1 MKSGSP
7 QTRSDGARREFLCQR
22 QCGASAKKKRDAFAS
37 RFALPE
43 VQVLAMAATAATVRA
58 STTVKASAFVK
69 PTAIVKASFTMEPSI
84 TIVLATFVAHV
95 PVRPAVVSTIEA
107 AVSVIA
113 TRAPI
118 GALVV
123 VSIVVFTAAPA
134 MPVGTEMMVVVAVK
148 AKRSVVHAEG
158 RIEAPAERAVEDS
171 VSRNEGISGEI
182 RIPIPTGAVPAAHCI
197 VLSPINVGFRGVR

>member
-1 MKSGSP
+1 
-7 QTRSDGARREFLCQR
+7 
-22 QCGASAKKKRDAFAS
+22 
-37 RFALPE
+37 
-43 VQVLAMAATAATVRA
+43 MAATAATVRHSTAATMKATAATVQA
-58 STTVKASAFVK
+58 STFVKAA
-69 PTAIVKASFTMEPSI
+69 AIVKAAFPST

-113 TRAPI
+113 TRATI
-118 GALVV
+118 GAVII

-158 RIEAPAERAVEDS
+158 RIEAPAERTVEDS

-197 VLSPINVGFRGVR
+197 VLSPIYVGFRGVR